1 MKQNAVKGVAEA
13 QRELVAYRNT
23 HVQDDEMNQIAKRRG
38 IDIPKEKIA
47 AFCKRHRI
55 RKLSLFG
62 SALRDDFRPDSD
74 VDFLVEFKPGHAVGY
89 ISLAAMERELS
100 EMLGRKV
107 DLRTAAELSSYFRE
121 EVVRSAEVQYGEA

>member
-1 MKQNAVKGVAEA
+1 
-13 QRELVAYRNT
+13 
-23 HVQDDEMNQIAKRRG
+23 MNQVRNRQG
-38 IDIPKEKIA
+38 IDIPKDEVA

-74 VDFLVEFKPGHAVGY
+74 VDYLVEFKPGHAVGY